1 MIQPLIIGAEADVD
15 RYSKLIT
22 QSKYFGQ
29 QQILPCNELN
39 VSEIDLLTFR
49 YDAIFLVTP
58 LNRVLPLFEQ
68 AIKLKNN
75 FYFVDQPSLTRADI
89 SQLDHLYLEAGNLLF
104 PEIAEL
110 EHPLVQDFIS
120 TKGGYLMF
128 HYNKSIST
136 TKLVRKAVLSALCFL
151 SVLSPMQVKKI
162 DINTIESADDGKPLI
177 KIRLK
182 MYDSSLAYI
191 VLKLENKNNHN
202 IMIETPN
209 GSFTFN
215 FSQNYLENINGI
227 KFKCDPVSDE
237 ELQFKTI
244 ETFGLHIIL
253 NNFPSFSFHHYSLSI
268 NPLDKI
274 LNILQNGL

>member
-1 MIQPLIIGAEADVD
+1 MIRPLIIGAETDLD
-15 RYSKLIT
+15 RYSKLIA

-29 QQILPCNELN
+29 QQHLPCNGIN
-39 VSEIDLLTFR
+39 VPEIDLSAFS

-58 LNRVLPLFEQ
+58 LNGVMPLFEQ

-75 FYFVDQPSLTRADI
+75 FYFVDQPSLTRAEI
-89 SQLDHLYLEAGNLLF
+89 ARVDHLYLESGNLLF
-104 PEIAEL
+104 TEIVEL

-120 TKGGYLMF
+120 TSRSYLMF
-128 HYNKSIST
+128 RYNKSIST
-136 TKLVRKAVLSALCFL
+136 TKQVRKTILSALCFL
-151 SVLSPMQVKKI
+151 AILSPMQVKKI
-162 DINTIESADDGKPLI
+162 DINTIESADDDRPLF

-191 VLKLENKNNHN
+191 TLKLENKNNHN
-202 IMIETPN
+202 IMIESPN

-215 FSQNYLENINGI
+215 FSQNFLENINGI
-227 KFKCDPVSDE
+227 KFKSDPVTEE

-253 NNFPSFSFHHYSLSI
+253 NNFPKFSFHHYSLSI

-274 LNILQNGL
+274 LNILQNSF